1 MYLSRSHT
9 ENIFPSWTVV
19 VWRHHV
25 YVPEFH
31 RPSCDSAGEQPAH
44 SVAPGDNLPI
54 LLHQV
59 RSLTILSH

>member
-25 YVPEFH
+25 YAPEFH
-31 RPSCDSAGEQPAH
+31 RRLVTVWCFSL
-44 SVAPGDNLPI
+44 DNVFSSI
-54 LLHQV
+54 L
-59 RSLTILSH
+59 